1 MIYGELVQRWRLS
14 KGVKLLKWPHDIGA
28 HSARQVAQQACK
40 QDPCWSACSMLQRLR
55 VLLRQISGLGCLLPL
70 NMLP

>member
-28 HSARQVAQQACK
+28 SSARCAAEQAC
-40 QDPCWSACSMLQRLR
+40 
-55 VLLRQISGLGCLLPL
+55 
-70 NMLP
+70 N